1 LPKDMTRT
9 DSGLL
14 LFRVIDRTNSMP
26 KPKTYFEQVPV
37 EMVKKIAQALPENSV
52 MENQIAPVETQDGT
66 SPQDRWRDVAQ
77 KVQREQDP
85 KRMIQLV
92 EQLIATFDEEERG
105 KRLPLTGDGRSR
117 SRPSET

>member
-1 LPKDMTRT
+1 
-9 DSGLL
+9 
-14 LFRVIDRTNSMP
+14 MP

-37 EMVKKIAQALPENSV
+37 EMVKKIA
-52 MENQIAPVETQDGT
+52 QIAPVETQDGT

>member
-1 LPKDMTRT
+1 
-9 DSGLL
+9 
-14 LFRVIDRTNSMP
+14 MP

-37 EMVKKIAQALPENSV
+37 ETVKKIAQALPENSAL
-52 MENQIAPVETQDGT
+52 ENQISPVETQDGP
-66 SPQDRWRDVAQ
+66 SAQDRWRDVAQ
-77 KVQREQDP
+77 KVQQEQDP

-105 KRLPLTGDGRSR
+105 KRLPLTGGGSNR